1 MFRFRGPSAVFVA
14 TVLTATQAPA
24 ATGPTPPAKAEEGML
39 VGKDRMTLYTF
50 ENDPAGAGQSACNG
64 PCAQNWP
71 PLQATETSRAS
82 GDYTIVSRD
91 DGTRQ
96 WAYKG
101 RPLYYWAKDE
111 KPGDTTGDGVKGVWH
126 VARP

>member
-1 MFRFRGPSAVFVA
+1 MFRFRGPAVAFVA

-39 VGKDRMTLYTF
+39 VGKDGMTLYTF
-50 ENDPAGAGQSACNG
+50 ENDPAGAGKSACNG